1 MNFFFWIKMAET
13 LGTLCDKLTIVNLK
27 KWHCDSDQKMKSLD
41 VQTIELKKEIDLYV
55 KDAFAGELS
64 SSILFKSNKVFKK
77 EGNETR
83 EFSGSLA
90 ELFSSLLEVNLELW
104 RTQDKVYDF
113 KKVPVDEKDKV
124 INKLAILN
132 LERNNCMELIDRELQ
147 KAINKTNIN

>member
-1 MNFFFWIKMAET
+1 MAET